1 MKRILTIF
9 LLSISLSWAG
19 CESLNEVLDTVYT
32 SNPDPTSGEMAQ
44 GLKAALGNGIT
55 SAVNILGKDGGY
67 FNDPKVKI
75 PFPEEAQFV
84 SNTLRDLGLG
94 RLVDDFE
101 QKLNAGAEEG
111 AKRALPIFKSAI
123 TSMTFADVKNILL
136 GGENAATDYFKSRTS
151 NQLYQAFSPEIKKT
165 MDQVGAA
172 KIWTDITT
180 RYNAIPF
187 TNKKVETDLVRY
199 ATNKA
204 MDGLFLKIAEEEA
217 KIRKDPIAR
226 TSEILKKV
234 FNYADRQKSGG

>member
-151 NQLYQAFSPEIKKT
+151 ESAVP
-165 MDQVGAA
+165 
-172 KIWTDITT
+172 
-180 RYNAIPF
+180 
-187 TNKKVETDLVRY
+187 
-199 ATNKA
+199 
-204 MDGLFLKIAEEEA
+204 GLFT
-217 KIRKDPIAR
+217 RNQKDHGPGR
-226 TSEILKKV
+226 
-234 FNYADRQKSGG
+234 SGKNLDGHHHPLQCHSLHQ